1 MSGFDA
7 CAYAVTL
14 HRDQVDK
21 VGRAYVWHVW
31 DVACAVSQ
39 AGGTPTQIQ
48 AAWLHDSIEDTDATA
63 ESLLAAGVANEVVD
77 LVVVLTHPKGEPYA
91 DYIDRVKACP
101 DAVTIKLAD
110 INDNL
115 DADRLAKLDDAT
127 RDKLVKKY
135 EDAKARLLG

>member
-1 MSGFDA
+1 MSGFDT

-21 VGRAYVWHVW
+21 VGRAYTWHLW
-31 DVACAVSQ
+31 GVAYAVNC

-48 AAWLHDSIEDTDATA
+48 AAWLHDSIEDTDATV
-63 ESLLAAGVANEVVD
+63 ESLLAAGVTSDVVD
-77 LVVVLTHPKGEPYA
+77 LVVVLTHHKGEPYA
-91 DYIDRVKACP
+91 DYIDRVNACP
-101 DAVTIKLAD
+101 DAVMIKLAD

-135 EDAKARLLG
+135 GDAKARLLR